1 MQKLFIVLLLML
13 TLFSQSFCQRA
24 SNKDETKKAASMEY
38 EIVKSE
44 EEWKNILSPEQYRI
58 LRQKGTERPFTGVYN
73 DHKEEGIYVCAGCQT
88 ELFTS
93 DTKFES
99 GCGWPS
105 FYAPA
110 QKTNILEKLD
120 ASFGMRRTEILCPKC
135 GGHLGHVFN
144 DGPKPTGLRYCVNS
158 ASLEFL
164 KKEE

>member
-1 MQKLFIVLLLML
+1 MQKLFSTVLLMV
-13 TLFSQSFCQRA
+13 TLFTHSFCQNT
-24 SNKDETKKAASMEY
+24 SNKGETKKAANMKY

-44 EEWKNILSPEQYRI
+44 DEWKNILSPEQYRI
-58 LRQKGTERPFTGVYN
+58 LRQKGTERPFTGIYN
-73 DHKEEGIYVCAGCQT
+73 NHKEEGTYVCAGCQT

-110 QKTNILEKLD
+110 QKTTILEDLD
-120 ASFGMRRTEILCPKC
+120 KSFGMVRTEILCPKC

-158 ASLEFL
+158 ASLEFI